1 MRVRWQLEEIEQWLE
16 EIQLWFEGEVA
27 AVSESE
33 GARGLED
40 ETVWYCR

>member
-1 MRVRWQLEEIEQWLE
+1 MRERWKLEEIAPWLEEIELWL
-16 EIQLWFEGEVA
+16 EGEVA
-27 AVSESE
+27 AISQSE